1 MIEFGRVATPELLEV
16 VSIIEELRNTSSTNE
31 KKAILTKYEDKND
44 LKKLLELTYNP
55 HKKYKMTEKS
65 IDINDFDENG
75 VDGYVCFG
83 ALLKKLSESNINDK
97 LRQDTNKFLA
107 FTDERIRDLYKCVL
121 LKDLKIGVN
130 TTTLNK
136 VWKGLI
142 PAGETGVDIKPMLAS
157 KFDFDKPPKGQF
169 YVSEKLDGIRCL
181 AICKED
187 SVELY
192 TRQGKLIEGCLEIED
207 DLKKIRKIT
216 DEDFVLDGE
225 ILANDCDYETV
236 YKETTKR
243 VKNKNAVKT
252 DIHYVVFDLLTYDEF
267 INKKCTHA
275 YSERISELQKIDMYF
290 MKNKRLEF
298 GDILTSVEII
308 NSRLFDDGELD
319 KVMDLLNIY
328 RKMGAEGLMLNLA
341 DAPYEFK
348 RSKNILKVKVMQTV
362 DLRIVGFEE
371 GQGRNAGKLG
381 AILVDFKGGI
391 VKVGSGF
398 TDFDREYIWK
408 NQHLY
413 IDRVVEVSYFEI
425 SKDKTG
431 KESLRFPVF
440 KEVREL
446 GKEVS
451 YH

>member
-130 TTTLNK
+130 ATTLNK

-142 PAGETGVDIKPMLAS
+142 PAGETGVEIKPMLAS
-157 KFDFDKPPKGQF
+157 KFNFDKPPVGDF
-169 YVSEKLDGIRCL
+169 AVTEKLDGIRCL

-187 SVELY
+187 SIQLFS
-192 TRQGKLIEGCLEIED
+192 RQGKLIEGCVSIETT
-207 DLKKIRKIT
+207 LMGMRMQVGR
-216 DEDFVLDGE
+216 DFVLDGE
-225 ILANDCDYETV
+225 LLAMNCGYDTV

-243 VKNKNAVKT
+243 VKNKNEIKEGIYYMAFDMLEMEEFNQLKG
-252 DIHYVVFDLLTYDEF
+252 IHKY
-267 INKKCTHA
+267 H
-275 YSERISELQKIDMYF
+275 ERLQKLLD
-290 MKNKRLEF
+290 
-298 GDILTSVEII
+298 
-308 NSRLFDDGELD
+308 LD
-319 KVMDLLNIY
+319 KLMGSMFVRIIRPLYIGNDMDEVLELLKVY
-328 RKMGAEGLMLNLA
+328 KKLGAEGLMVNLM

-348 RSKNILKVKVMQTV
+348 RSKNILKVKVMQTA

-381 AILVDFKGGI
+381 AILVDFKGNKVG
-391 VKVGSGF
+391 VGSGF

-408 NQHLY
+408 NQDQYLGK
-413 IDRVVEVSYFEI
+413 IAEIQYFEI
-425 SKDKTG
+425 TKDKTG
-431 KESLRFPVF
+431 TESLRFPVW
-440 KEVREL
+440 KHLRPDKTEPSL
-446 GKEVS
+446 
-451 YH
+451 Y

>member
-55 HKKYKMTEKS
+55 HKKYKITEKS
-65 IDINDFDENG
+65 IDLNDFDENG

-130 TTTLNK
+130 ASTINK

-142 PAGETGVDIKPMLAS
+142 PTSETGVDIKPMLAS
-157 KFDFDKPPKGQF
+157 KFDFDKSPKGEF
-169 YVSEKLDGIRCL
+169 CVTEKLDGIRCM

-187 SVELY
+187 SIQLFS
-192 TRQGKLIEGCLEIED
+192 RQGKLIEGCVSIETT
-207 DLKKIRKIT
+207 LMGMRMQVGRN
-216 DEDFVLDGE
+216 FVLDGE
-225 ILANDCDYETV
+225 LLAMNCGYDTV

-243 VKNKNAVKT
+243 VKNKNEIKEGIYYMAFDMLEMEEFNQLKG
-252 DIHYVVFDLLTYDEF
+252 IHKY
-267 INKKCTHA
+267 H
-275 YSERISELQKIDMYF
+275 ERLQKLLD
-290 MKNKRLEF
+290 
-298 GDILTSVEII
+298 
-308 NSRLFDDGELD
+308 LD
-319 KVMDLLNIY
+319 KLMGSMFVRIIRPLYIGNDMDEVLELLKVY
-328 RKMGAEGLMLNLA
+328 KKLGAEGLMVNLM

-348 RSKNILKVKVMQTV
+348 RSKNILKVKVMQTA

-381 AILVDFKGGI
+381 AILVDFKGNKVG
-391 VKVGSGF
+391 VGSGF

-408 NQHLY
+408 NQDQYLGK
-413 IDRVVEVSYFEI
+413 IAEIQYFEI
-425 SKDKTG
+425 TKDKTG
-431 KESLRFPVF
+431 TESLRFPVW
-440 KEVREL
+440 KHLRPDKTEPSL
-446 GKEVS
+446 
-451 YH
+451 Y